1 MNKICVIIPVYN
13 EEKNIQKLFM
23 KIKKLKIKFDILYIE
38 DNSTDNTRA
47 EILKLVK
54 KNKYIKYIFRKRKK
68 GIGSAHKEAIKW
80 CYKKKYQK
88 ILSMDADGTHDP
100 KYIPALL
107 KNSNNYDMVIT
118 SRFKNP
124 NSIKDWPI
132 ERKFLTYA
140 RFWLTKVVLSI
151 NFDASGAYRCF
162 ETKKISLSDLINIK
176 PNHYDYFFE
185 NIYKLHKNNYK
196 IYELPINL
204 PYRKLGNSKM
214 ELVHIF
220 ISLFTIL
227 KLRLKT

>member
-1 MNKICVIIPVYN
+1 MNKICLIIPVYN
-13 EEKNIQKLFM
+13 EEENIQKLFI

-107 KNSNNYDMVIT
+107 KTLIIMTWLLLLDLKI
-118 SRFKNP
+118 
-124 NSIKDWPI
+124 PI
-132 ERKFLTYA
+132 Q
-140 RFWLTKVVLSI
+140 
-151 NFDASGAYRCF
+151 
-162 ETKKISLSDLINIK
+162 
-176 PNHYDYFFE
+176 
-185 NIYKLHKNNYK
+185 
-196 IYELPINL
+196 
-204 PYRKLGNSKM
+204 
-214 ELVHIF
+214 
-220 ISLFTIL
+220 
-227 KLRLKT
+227 